1 MSDPVSQFGEVLKSD
16 QHANARMETGGEP
29 LGKILL
35 VCRPF
40 FVYREM
46 KGEKDMS
53 VKTKTK
59 HTKFGELNYG
69 EYASLMAALACKDFL
84 TIDEATVFFD
94 IGRTRM
100 QRIVQMPE
108 ASQFVLM
115 SGKRKL
121 IAREK
126 FRDYILAGNNINP

>member
-1 MSDPVSQFGEVLKSD
+1 
-16 QHANARMETGGEP
+16 
-29 LGKILL
+29 
-35 VCRPF
+35 
-40 FVYREM
+40 
-46 KGEKDMS
+46 MS

-59 HTKFGELNYG
+59 HTKFGELNYA

-84 TIDEATVFFD
+84 TLDEATVF
-94 IGRTRM
+94 
-100 QRIVQMPE
+100 
-108 ASQFVLM
+108 FVLM

>member
-1 MSDPVSQFGEVLKSD
+1 M
-16 QHANARMETGGEP
+16 R
-29 LGKILL
+29 
-35 VCRPF
+35 
-40 FVYREM
+40 
-46 KGEKDMS
+46 GEKDMS

-69 EYASLMAALACKDFL
+69 EYASLMAVLACKDFL
-84 TIDEATVFFD
+84 TLDEATVFFD

-100 QRIVQMPE
+100 QRIVKMPD